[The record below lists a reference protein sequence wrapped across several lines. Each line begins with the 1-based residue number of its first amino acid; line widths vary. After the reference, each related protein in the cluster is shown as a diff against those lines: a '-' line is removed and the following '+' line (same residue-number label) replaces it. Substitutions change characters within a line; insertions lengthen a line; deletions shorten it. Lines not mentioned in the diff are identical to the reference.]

1 MEKVESD
8 TCTKGQSLLL
18 MPNCTPVTVD
28 QQWTDDEEVGQ
39 VGVGENV
46 KLKLKGVEEE
56 DVSGGFVVCDA
67 AASCSVGRVFDAQVA
82 ILEHKSII
90 CAGYSAVMHIHC
102 VAEEVQVKVS
112 CYGGAFVFSRINLFN
127 ARFF

>member
-1 MEKVESD
+1 MGKVESG

-18 MPNCTPVTVD
+18 IPNRIPVTVD
-28 QQWTDDEEVGQ
+28 QLWTDDEELGQ

-56 DVSGGFVVCDA
+56 DVGGGFVVCNA
-67 AASCSVGRVFDAQVA
+67 AAPCLVGRVFDAQVA

-90 CAGYSAVMHIHC
+90 CEGYVMHIH
-102 VAEEVQVKVS
+102 
-112 CYGGAFVFSRINLFN
+112 
-127 ARFF
+127 